1 MDKSFCFSSFVFG
14 SYQKYIPYYIYSI
27 WKIYP
32 TAFIKIFIEKSL
44 DSNINAVLKTLN
56 ESEIKNFE
64 IIELNTSFDEYEVY
78 KMKGSGAKTL
88 IRWLFGYEYFK
99 DFEYVYIG
107 DIDIFFLPEKISILD
122 FHLKQMEM
130 LNLPFSNKVR
140 VDKNGNLTDRL
151 TGLHFFQTKE
161 YFDKIEPIISQ
172 IENDKYFRD
181 EYLKDIERNENFLY
195 KINKQAFNF
204 DEKLVSQAE
213 RPWHGL
219 HLGITRGNKNVDVK
233 VIKENSSLT
242 IEAIKHYLKEYSKDP
257 IFREIQDKVFVV
269 ELEVILKELLV
280 PYSFV
285 WKLMGIKY
293 RLTHTFRAFKKELKA
308 FLR

>member
-1 MDKSFCFSSFVFG
+1 MDKSLCFSSFVFG

-27 WKIYP
+27 WKTYP
-32 TAFIKIFIEKSL
+32 TAFIKIFIEESL
-44 DSNINAVLKTLN
+44 DSNINAVLNTLK
-56 ESEIKNFE
+56 ESEIQNFE
-64 IIELNTSFDEYEVY
+64 IIELNTSFEEYEVY

-99 DFEYVYIG
+99 NFEYVYIG
-107 DIDIFFLPEKISILD
+107 DIDILFLPEKISILD
-122 FHLKQMEM
+122 FHIKQMKI

-151 TGLHFFQTKE
+151 TGLHFFKTKE
-161 YFDKIEPIISQ
+161 YFHKIEPIISQ

-181 EYLKDIERNENFLY
+181 EYLKDLERNENFLY

-219 HLGITRGNKNVDVK
+219 HLGVTRGNKDVDIE

-242 IEAIKHYLKEYSKDP
+242 IEAIKQYLKKYLKDP
-257 IFREIQDKVFVV
+257 IFRKIQDKVFVV
-269 ELEVILKELLV
+269 ELEVILKELSV
-280 PYSFV
+280 PYPYA
-285 WKLMGIKY
+285 WKLKGIKY
-293 RLTHTFRAFKKELKA
+293 RLTHKFRAFIKDLK
-308 FLR
+308 LL